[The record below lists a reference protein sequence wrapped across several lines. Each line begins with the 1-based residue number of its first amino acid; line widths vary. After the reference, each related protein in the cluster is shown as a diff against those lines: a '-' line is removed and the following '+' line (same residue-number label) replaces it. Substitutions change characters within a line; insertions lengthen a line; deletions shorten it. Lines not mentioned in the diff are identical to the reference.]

1 MSTDL
6 PTTPSFSLK
15 GRRALVAGASRGI
28 GLGCAVALA
37 EAGAHVICAA
47 RTGYTLEHSVA
58 MMHQKGLSAEA
69 LKLDVTDQ
77 EKVKA
82 AFADARLDIFV
93 NSAGIARHAAA
104 LNTTPENF
112 DVVMNTNVRGAYFA
126 TVAAARSMMA
136 GGKGGT
142 IINVSSQMGLVGGIE
157 RTVYAASKH
166 AIEGMTKSMA
176 IEWAPHKIRV
186 NTICPTFINTP
197 LAAPTLADPER
208 RAWIEDKIK
217 LGRVGEIE
225 DIMGAIVFL
234 ASDASSL
241 ITGSALL
248 IDGGWT
254 AG

>member
-1 MSTDL
+1 MDL
-6 PTTPSFSLK
+6 PKTPSFRLDGK
-15 GRRALVAGASRGI
+15 RALVTGASRGI
-28 GLGCAVALA
+28 GLGAAVALA
-37 EAGAHVICAA
+37 EAGAHVICAS
-47 RTGYTLEHSVA
+47 RTAYTLEHLVT
-58 MMHQKGLSAEA
+58 MMHQGGLSAEVLSLDIRDEKAIETA
-69 LKLDVTDQ
+69 LAHTK
-77 EKVKA
+77 
-82 AFADARLDIFV
+82 LDIFV
-93 NSAGIARHAAA
+93 NSAGIARHADA
-104 LNTTPENF
+104 LHTTPDNF
-112 DVVMNTNVRGAYFA
+112 DAVMATNVRGAYFA
-126 TVAAARSMMA
+126 TVAAARSMLASGKA
-136 GGKGGT
+136 GS
-142 IINVSSQMGLVGGIE
+142 IINVSSQMGLVGGVD

-208 RAWIEDKIK
+208 RAWIEQKIK

-234 ASDASSL
+234 ASDAAAL

>member
-1 MSTDL
+1 MDL
-6 PTTPSFSLK
+6 PKTPSFRLNGK
-15 GRRALVAGASRGI
+15 RALVTGASRGI

-47 RTGYTLEHSVA
+47 RTGYTLDHSVT
-58 MMHQKGLSAEA
+58 MMQQQGLSAEA
-69 LKLDVTDQ
+69 LTLDVRDQ
-77 EKVKA
+77 EAVDMA
-82 AFADARLDIFV
+82 VAGIGAFDIFV
-93 NSAGIARHAAA
+93 NSAGIARHASAM
-104 LNTTPENF
+104 NTTPDNF
-112 DVVMNTNVRGAYFA
+112 DAVVATNVRGAYFA
-126 TVAAARSMMA
+126 TVAAARSMIQA
-136 GGKGGT
+136 NRQGT
-142 IINVSSQMGLVGGIE
+142 IINVSSQMGLVGGVD
-157 RTVYAASKH
+157 RTVYSAAKH

-176 IEWAPHKIRV
+176 IEWAPHKVRV

-241 ITGSALL
+241 ITGSSIL

>member
-1 MSTDL
+1 MDL
-6 PTTPSFSLK
+6 PKTPSYRLD
-15 GRRALVAGASRGI
+15 GRQALVVGASRGI
-28 GLGCAVALA
+28 GLGSAVALA

-47 RTGYTLEHSVA
+47 RTSYTLNHSVA
-58 MMHQKGLSAEA
+58 MLHQKGLAATA
-69 LKLDVTDQ
+69 LTLDIRDQ
-77 EKVKA
+77 EAVNA
-82 AFADARLDIFV
+82 AFADVRLDIFV
-93 NSAGIARHAAA
+93 NSAGVARHAAA
-104 LNTTPENF
+104 LNTSPDNY

-126 TVAAARSMMA
+126 TVAAARSMIA
-136 GGKGGT
+136 GRQGGT
-142 IINVSSQMGLVGGIE
+142 IINVSSQMGLIGGID

-197 LAAPTLADPER
+197 LSAPTLSDPAR

-234 ASDASSL
+234 ASDASAL

>member
-1 MSTDL
+1 
-6 PTTPSFSLK
+6 
-15 GRRALVAGASRGI
+15 
-28 GLGCAVALA
+28 
-37 EAGAHVICAA
+37 
-47 RTGYTLEHSVA
+47 
-58 MMHQKGLSAEA
+58 
-69 LKLDVTDQ
+69 
-77 EKVKA
+77 
-82 AFADARLDIFV
+82 
-93 NSAGIARHAAA
+93 
-104 LNTTPENF
+104 LNTSPDNY

-126 TVAAARSMMA
+126 TVAAARSMIA
-136 GGKGGT
+136 GRQGGT
-142 IINVSSQMGLVGGIE
+142 IINVSSQMGLIGGID

-176 IEWAPHKIRV
+176 IKWAPHKIRV

-197 LAAPTLADPER
+197 LSAPTLADPAR

-234 ASDASSL
+234 ASDASAL